1 MGKGSFKRHPVLP
14 DSRTDRFEC
23 TSSDA
28 ARSASLSAGSFA
40 ASAVIKRAETAFV
53 GDPECSDNAET
64 AFVTRFGFRFA
75 KTVEKYSA
83 FDGTE
88 ASAVSFQTKTVG
100 RAEAE
105 PVCVFGLGNVCAEAE
120 CVRCETKY
128 PDDIIGRIF
137 GNG

>member
-40 ASAVIKRAETAFV
+40 ATAIVKRTETAFV
-53 GDPECSDNAET
+53 GDPEGSDSVKT
-64 AFVTRFGFRFA
+64 AFVARFGFWFS
-75 KTVEKYSA
+75 KVVKKHSA

-88 ASAVSFQTKTVG
+88 ASAVS
-100 RAEAE
+100 
-105 PVCVFGLGNVCAEAE
+105 L
-120 CVRCETKY
+120 
-128 PDDIIGRIF
+128 
-137 GNG
+137 

>member
-1 MGKGSFKRHPVLP
+1 MGKGSFKRHPVLL
-14 DSRTDRFEC
+14 DSRTDRFER

-53 GDPECSDNAET
+53 GDPEGSDNAET
-64 AFVTRFGFRFA
+64 AFVARFGFRFA

-88 ASAVSFQTKTVG
+88 TSAVS
-100 RAEAE
+100 
-105 PVCVFGLGNVCAEAE
+105 L
-120 CVRCETKY
+120 
-128 PDDIIGRIF
+128 
-137 GNG
+137 